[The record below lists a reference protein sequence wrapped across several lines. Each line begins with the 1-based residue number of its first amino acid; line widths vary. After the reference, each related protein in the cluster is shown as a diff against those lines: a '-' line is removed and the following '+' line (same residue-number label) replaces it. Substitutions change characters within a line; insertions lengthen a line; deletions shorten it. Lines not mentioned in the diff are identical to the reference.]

1 VAHALT
7 ARETAAI
14 RLEGL
19 ESGQANVVVEEIEVR
34 LLIEGIRLRYGY
46 DFREYALRPLRRSI
60 YDAMASEG
68 ISTISTYQ
76 DRILHDEA
84 SMHRFLGIVGVS
96 VTSMFREAELMRCLR
111 DEVVPV
117 FRTYPSV
124 RIWMVGCSTGEEV
137 YSLAVVLQEEG
148 LLRRASIY
156 ATDLNEEALAV
167 ARTGAYPLDAVR
179 SYEERYEASGGRG
192 KLSDHYDV
200 SGRTARFHRGLQHS
214 VTWARHNLVSDTSF
228 NDFHLIVCANVLIY
242 FRPSLQ
248 ERAHR
253 LFVDSLVRLGF
264 LALGKGESLV
274 FSPESSRYKQVRDG
288 VSLFRKVR

>member
-1 VAHALT
+1 VADALT

-19 ESGQANVVVEEIEVR
+19 ESGIEDIEVR
-34 LLIEGIRLRYGY
+34 LLLEGIRLRYGY

-60 YDAMASEG
+60 YDAMAREG
-68 ISTISTYQ
+68 ISSISTFQ
-76 DRILHDEA
+76 DRILHDER
-84 SMHRFLGIVGVS
+84 SMHRFLGIVGVG

-117 FRTYPSV
+117 LRTYPSV
-124 RIWMVGCSTGEEV
+124 RIWTVGCSTGEEV

-148 LLRRASIY
+148 LLQRASIY

-179 SYEERYEASGGRG
+179 SYEERYAASGGRG

-200 SGRTARFHRGLQHS
+200 SGRTARFQRSLQHS

-253 LFVDSLVRLGF
+253 LFVESLVRLGF
-264 LALGKGESLV
+264 LALGKGESLM
-274 FSPESSRYKQVRDG
+274 FSPESSRYRQVRDG